1 MKKGVS
7 MSDPHHTQSSLSS
20 VQLSGQR
27 LGENVPA
34 HTRSRF
40 RTAEAL
46 EGVLKITPEDYG
58 TGRYRVLLYRF
69 LANQL
74 PIISACIWTWVR
86 LASAPGEFQVE
97 GSSDGHFNRRAQ
109 ERLRQLSDRL
119 HCNPLGNRIGMVSLL
134 PELFTGLFRDGIFG
148 SFLTV
153 APDGS
158 GVDRIIPVDALHM
171 VREANEQGY
180 KLGYETEGKTIDLDR
195 ADFYYIALTN
205 SPSEPFGR
213 SILQPVPFVSY
224 IEQQL
229 VSDMQ
234 RSAHNS
240 GYTRLHVKV
249 APPERMAGESD
260 SAYTDRINGYFDA
273 TVDMIR
279 QCEIDENPVTW
290 NNVEIA
296 YIGPD
301 KSRAVTNSWFM
312 NHRAMIE
319 DICAGTNL
327 SPFLLGYSYG
337 ATTTWSNFKFDIV
350 MRQVRSVQA
359 EVAHFL
365 EWVGNIDLALAGI
378 DARCRFVFDN
388 NFAYQA
394 IDQVAIESKRIENLL
409 KAFQAGLVDESTA
422 REKLERLL
430 CL

>member
-1 MKKGVS
+1 MTSPNG
-7 MSDPHHTQSSLSS
+7 SS
-20 VQLSGQR
+20 VHQTNVPCPR
-27 LGENVPA
+27 LGERVKLGGQSKFK
-34 HTRSRF
+34 TS
-40 RTAEAL
+40 EAL
-46 EGVLKITPEDYG
+46 ERVLRITPDDIG
-58 TGRYRVLLYRF
+58 TGRYRVMLYRF
-69 LANQL
+69 LANQI
-74 PIISACIWTWVR
+74 PIVSACIWTWVR
-86 LASAPGEFQVE
+86 LASAAGEFRVE
-97 GSSDGHFNRRAQ
+97 TTRDDHINGRALD
-109 ERLRQLSDRL
+109 RLKKLSDRL
-119 HCNPLGNRIGMVSLL
+119 YCNPLGNRVGMVSLL

-148 SFLTV
+148 AFITV
-153 APDGS
+153 REDGS
-158 GVDRIIPVDALHM
+158 GVDRIMPIDALRLN
-171 VREANEQGY
+171 RESTDVGF
-180 KLGYETEGKTIDLDR
+180 KLGYETDGKTIDLDR

-249 APPERMAGESD
+249 APPERMSGESD
-260 SAYTDRINGYFDA
+260 AAYTDRINGYFDA

-279 QCEIDENPVTW
+279 GCDVDESPVTW

-327 SPFLLGYSYG
+327 APFLLGYSYG

-365 EWVGNIDLALAGI
+365 EWIGNIDLALAGI

-394 IDQVAIESKRIENLL
+394 VDQVAIDSKRIENLL
-409 KAFQAGLVDESTA
+409 KSFQAGLLDEETA
-422 REKLERLL
+422 REKLGQLL
-430 CL
+430 